1 MYFFAKW
8 VSIFGNDFWH
18 NKMFKK
24 ALYLSPSLY
33 VLSLLWLVHSL
44 LFHSFF
50 PIVSFLLYVILLSH
64 SISTCSL
71 SFSFPYSF
79 WFFLSQC
86 SPSLI
91 HSHLLVYLVSQLFL
105 FNISP
110 FLTSSV
116 ILSLSPTHALIL
128 WLNPNRTSLSLS
140 FSLSITHTRTFCGS
154 ILFFHFNFLR
164 FLSLSLSHPLLNS
177 PNNRFLNHVLGLEKS
192 PVYTFIK
199 LAATTEAEA
208 AMATKK
214 QIKTVDWT
222 WAMSRYFLTM
232 YDLVT
237 VSLNPNVS

>member
-1 MYFFAKW
+1 MITF
-8 VSIFGNDFWH
+8 
-18 NKMFKK
+18 
-24 ALYLSPSLY
+24 YLSSLP
-33 VLSLLWLVHSL
+33 LSFSI
-44 LFHSFF
+44 F

-154 ILFFHFNFLR
+154 ILFFHFHFLR